1 MYMVHRATVEQRED
15 DKRGRRCEGP
25 GQPAMVVCGLPCAI
39 KSDLLPGQVGKHH
52 RMVMSCYPCLLVLFT
67 LERAEH
73 NMIRGA
79 LSHLDLT
86 ITDPDR
92 AIPFYDTVLPLL
104 GYRRVPVEPS
114 TTAVACWCI
123 ADGEQSVFSIALERA
138 RDTGKQRNYD
148 RSAPGLHHLAFH
160 LDSRADVDQLYA
172 QLVAVGI
179 TILDP
184 LAEYS
189 YTPGYYAISCQDPD
203 GLVLECV
210 YEPQHR
216 GTLGAAR

>member
-1 MYMVHRATVEQRED
+1 
-15 DKRGRRCEGP
+15 
-25 GQPAMVVCGLPCAI
+25 
-39 KSDLLPGQVGKHH
+39 
-52 RMVMSCYPCLLVLFT
+52 
-67 LERAEH
+67 
-73 NMIRGA
+73 MIRGA
-79 LSHLDLT
+79 LSHCDLT

-104 GYRRVPVEPS
+104 GYHRVPMEPG
-114 TTAVACWCI
+114 TTAVACWAL
-123 ADGEQSVFSIALERA
+123 ADGEQRVFSIALERA
-138 RDTGKQRNYD
+138 RDTGKRRNYD

-184 LAEYS
+184 PAEYP
-189 YTPGYYAISCQDPD
+189 YTPGYYALSCQDPD

>member
-1 MYMVHRATVEQRED
+1 
-15 DKRGRRCEGP
+15 
-25 GQPAMVVCGLPCAI
+25 
-39 KSDLLPGQVGKHH
+39 
-52 RMVMSCYPCLLVLFT
+52 MSCYPCLLVLFT

-104 GYRRVPVEPS
+104 GYRRVFVEPG
-114 TTAVACWCI
+114 TTAVACWSI
-123 ADGEQSVFSIALERA
+123 ADAEHSVFSIALERA
-138 RDTGKQRNYD
+138 RGTGKRGTYNRY
-148 RSAPGLHHLAFH
+148 APGLHHLAFH

-184 LAEYS
+184 PAEYS
-189 YTPGYYAISCQDPD
+189 YTPGYYAMSCQDPD

>member
-1 MYMVHRATVEQRED
+1 
-15 DKRGRRCEGP
+15 
-25 GQPAMVVCGLPCAI
+25 
-39 KSDLLPGQVGKHH
+39 
-52 RMVMSCYPCLLVLFT
+52 
-67 LERAEH
+67 
-73 NMIRGA
+73 MIRGA
-79 LSHLDLT
+79 LSHCDLT

-92 AIPFYDTVLPLL
+92 AIPFYDAVLPLL
-104 GYRRVPVEPS
+104 GYHRVPVEPG
-114 TTAVACWCI
+114 TTAVACWSL

-138 RDTGKQRNYD
+138 RDTGKRRNYD

-184 LAEYS
+184 PAEYA
-189 YTPGYYAISCQDPD
+189 YTPGYYALSCQDPE

-216 GTLGAAR
+216 GILGAAR

>member
-1 MYMVHRATVEQRED
+1 
-15 DKRGRRCEGP
+15 
-25 GQPAMVVCGLPCAI
+25 
-39 KSDLLPGQVGKHH
+39 
-52 RMVMSCYPCLLVLFT
+52 
-67 LERAEH
+67 
-73 NMIRGA
+73 MIRGA
-79 LSHLDLT
+79 LSHCDLT

-104 GYRRVPVEPS
+104 GYRRVPMEPG
-114 TTAVACWCI
+114 TTAVACWSL

-138 RDTGKQRNYD
+138 RGVGKQRQYD

-184 LAEYS
+184 PAEYA
-189 YTPGYYAISCQDPD
+189 YPPGYYAMSCQDPD
-203 GLVLECV
+203 GLGLECV

-216 GTLGAAR
+216 RTLGAAR